1 MVESLSQW
9 SGGGSAFDKV
19 KGLIEGLITRLK
31 EEAAND
37 ATHQG
42 WCVEETH
49 KAEKDRDYRL
59 RELDREEAKTRKL
72 QATRAA
78 LVSEK
83 AYLEDEIADLDA
95 EKAQN
100 TQTVS
105 DAKAGA
111 TALNEAMT
119 ILKDF
124 YEASKSAEVPALL
137 QDDPRLDARLEGR
150 KTALERSEE
159 SEPGT
164 GFEGA
169 YQGSQ
174 SAATG
179 IVGMLEVIL
188 GDFERMDKE
197 TSAAEAQAEREWTA
211 LSREMQLSLSKKR
224 TALSGTESAIDDA
237 DSDLGDSKGQ
247 YKELQGLLDGA
258 VKSLDQLHASCK
270 AGGAG
275 DGSDQSASTLSA
287 GDREEKRAQE
297 A

>member
-1 MVESLSQW
+1 MSEAVAALLTRTGSRLGSKELSTLATTVQSLDKW
-9 SGGGSAFDKV
+9 SGGGAAFDKV
-19 KGLIEGLITRLK
+19 KGLITDMITRLK

-49 KAEKDRDYRL
+49 KAEKDRDDRL

-83 AYLEDEIADLDA
+83 AYLEDEIADLETEHGDLEEVRNN
-95 EKAQN
+95 EKAEN

-111 TALNEAMT
+111 KALEEAMK
-119 ILKDF
+119 ILTDF

-159 SEPGT
+159 REPDT
-164 GFEGA
+164 GFKGA

-197 TSAAEAQAEREWTA
+197 TSAAEAQAEREWKD
-211 LSREMQLSLSKKR
+211 LSRTMQLSLSKQR

-247 YKELQGLLDGA
+247 YKELQ
-258 VKSLDQLHASCK
+258 
-270 AGGAG
+270 
-275 DGSDQSASTLSA
+275 
-287 GDREEKRAQE
+287 
-297 A
+297 

>member
-1 MVESLSQW
+1 MSEAVAALLTRTGSRLGYKELSTLATTVESLSKW
-9 SGGGSAFDKV
+9 SGGGAAFDKV
-19 KGLIEGLITRLK
+19 KGLITDMITRLK

-49 KAEKDRDYRL
+49 KAEKDRDDRL

-83 AYLEDEIADLDA
+83 AYLEDEIADLETEHGDLEEVRNN
-95 EKAQN
+95 EKAEN

-111 TALNEAMT
+111 KALEEAMK
-119 ILKDF
+119 ILTDF

-159 SEPGT
+159 REPDT
-164 GFEGA
+164 GFKGA

-197 TSAAEAQAEREWTA
+197 TSAADAAAEREWKD
-211 LSREMQLSLSKKR
+211 LSRQMQLSLSEKR
-224 TALSGTESAIDDA
+224 SSLTGTDSAIDDTEG
-237 DSDLGDSKGQ
+237 DIGDSK
-247 YKELQGLLDGA
+247 
-258 VKSLDQLHASCK
+258 
-270 AGGAG
+270 
-275 DGSDQSASTLSA
+275 
-287 GDREEKRAQE
+287 
-297 A
+297 